1 MRAGFSGACRPRA
14 VRRRATFAT
23 FLGLVLSATT
33 LAVVQPPAHAALV
46 TLFSNIV
53 GPQTVTGADSVPVGP
68 VEGFGDFRAAMPF
81 TPTVSGPAQLLSIR
95 GRCVGLACANIGT
108 VSIQADVAGKPSGV
122 DLGTMGFYLLEATE
136 GAWRV
141 KLEGNPTGGTFRLR
155 YTQGSTVTTTVPI
168 AWNAKHPQSPGLA
181 SFEYLQ
187 TVLDYSFGGQVLTNG
202 QFPANAAVIRGLG
215 SGTLQAVDVQL
226 TGGDDPSV
234 SVTQPQI
241 EQECGT
247 LSPQPQLTAGTKYW
261 AVMSA
266 QDSVGWDAWTNTPAG
281 VQESVGGGGWQ
292 PAFVNKTLALR
303 IDTGADQCLPVAVPN
318 PDPGTTLGDM
328 YVRTGA
334 QTFNTVTITNTG
346 VAPLTL
352 GRVGFSGPDAGV
364 FSVKD
369 LEPGPLAQPMRFP
382 RNLGVESLD
391 ILYVT
396 CTGGATERFYRA
408 TMTVQTSDPD
418 VPSVSY
424 PVECLVDNT
433 PPTVAFNQGL
443 PDGEAGWWRTSP
455 VTLGINGLDP
465 ESGNRVTLISC
476 GDDNVDG
483 PMSPAEVFGSAMSSS
498 VAGEGTHHIGCIA
511 RDVAKNQSGT
521 FATTVKVDSRPPSAA
536 PTVTPAANGFGWH
549 NSTPVSVAFDCE
561 DLTPGSGV
569 ATEATGGA
577 TVSTETA
584 GTAVVSGG
592 CTDIA
597 GNTAAPTTVD
607 VKIDTTDPTLGA
619 PVVTPAPNVA
629 GWSRSALAVSFPC
642 ADNGVVQ
649 SGINVSPPDVVVVDE
664 TAGREI
670 VSSGRCADRAG
681 NDDPTTS
688 SVVVKLDLTDPTT
701 SLVTAPADVTQD
713 TTAVLGYSGADELSG
728 VVGFQCRLDDAA
740 YAACADGQQTYGD
753 LADGPHTFDVRAVDA
768 AGNVD
773 GSPASAGWLVDTL
786 GPDTELES
794 APPPVTGSTSAD
806 FTYSADGGGGS
817 DVSGFECSLDGAAFD
832 DCPDDGADLDG
843 LAGGSHE
850 FRVRAVDEAGNAD
863 ATPAVSTWQI
873 DLTAPATTISSSPP
887 PFTAA
892 SVATFAFAGVDS
904 GGSTVAAYE
913 CRVDDDDFAPCS
925 SPAEYFG
932 LDLGPHTFEV
942 RATDGVGN
950 VEATPAA
957 VSWTVS
963 DFFAQGDEAST
974 LEDTPMTVDVLG
986 NDVTPDGMPVTVTLV
1001 GAQSGQGGS
1010 LAVNGSGAIVY
1021 SPSADYHGPDTFS
1034 YRLTAGGE
1042 STDPAT
1048 VAVDV
1053 GPVND
1058 APTFT
1063 PGGAVSS
1070 GSGAYQGPWATVI
1083 RPGPANESGQQVH
1096 FVLGAPSDPSLFA
1109 SLPQLSPSGVLS
1121 FTPASG
1127 AAGTTVVPVRLV
1139 DDGGTGKGGV
1149 DASPPVPLTITVEAT
1164 DAAPTLVL
1172 RPWLHYAGGR
1182 GTLALLVHDDRAAA
1196 PVLTASASKPAIDLE
1211 VSGDGA
1217 HRRVTF
1223 SGLEPGTRT
1232 FVTLRLSDGVTTS
1245 SLRLRVALGTA
1256 DGESVRGTDGVDVLV
1271 GLGGADLLLGG
1282 ADGDLL
1288 SGGGGDDVV
1297 RGGSGD
1303 DLLRGGP
1310 GRDRLVGGPGDDVL
1324 NGGPGQD
1331 EQVQRG
1337 GLLYVPV

>member
-1 MRAGFSGACRPRA
+1 MRAGVSGARQPRA
-14 VRRRATFAT
+14 VRRRAAFAT

-33 LAVVQPPAHAALV
+33 FAFVQPPANAALV

-68 VEGFGDFRAAMPF
+68 VDGFGDFRAAMPF

-155 YTQGSTVTTTVPI
+155 YTQAGTMTTTVPI
-168 AWNAKHPQSPGLA
+168 VWNAKHPKPPGFA

-226 TGGDDPSV
+226 TGGDEPTV

-266 QDSVGWDAWTNTPAG
+266 QDSVGWDAWTNTPGG
-281 VQESVGGGGWQ
+281 VQESVDGSAWQ

-369 LEPGPLAQPMRFP
+369 LEPGPLAQPMKFP

-396 CTGGATERFYRA
+396 CTGGTTERFYRA

-476 GDDNVDG
+476 GDDNADG

-521 FATTVKVDSRPPSAA
+521 FATTVKIDSRPPSALPA
-536 PTVTPAANGFGWH
+536 VTPVANGFGWH

-569 ATEATGGA
+569 ATGATGGA
-577 TVSTETA
+577 TVSGETA

-597 GNTAAPTTVD
+597 GNVATPTTVN
-607 VKIDTTDPTLGA
+607 VKIDTTNPVLGS
-619 PVVTPAPNVA
+619 PVVTPAPNAA
-629 GWSRSALAVSFPC
+629 GWNSSALSVSFPC
-642 ADNGVVQ
+642 ADAGTVQ
-649 SGINVSPPDVVVVDE
+649 SGINVSPPDVTVDDE

-681 NDDPTTS
+681 NDDATS
-688 SVVVKLDLTDPTT
+688 ASVVVKVDLTDPTT
-701 SLVTAPADVTQD
+701 SLDSVPAAITQD
-713 TTAVLGYSGADELSG
+713 TTAVLGYSADDELSG
-728 VVGFQCRLDDAA
+728 VAGFECRLDGAP
-740 YAACADGQQTYGD
+740 YAACPDGQQSYDD
-753 LADGPHTFDVRAVDA
+753 LPDGAHSFDVRAVDA
-768 AGNVD
+768 AGHLD
-773 GSPASAGWLVDTL
+773 GSPASTTWTVDTL
-786 GPDTELES
+786 GPDTDLES
-794 APPPVTGSTSAD
+794 GPPSVTSSTSAD
-806 FTYSADGGGGS
+806 FTYSADALGGT
-817 DVSGFECSLDGAAFD
+817 DADEFACSLDGADFTS
-832 DCPDDGADLDG
+832 CPDDGTGYDG
-843 LAGGSHE
+843 LAAGQHV
-850 FRVRAVDEAGNAD
+850 FQVRAVDAAGNPD
-863 ATPAVSTWQI
+863 ATPALASWTI
-873 DLTAPATTISSSPP
+873 DLTAPATKITASPP

-892 SVATFAFAGVDS
+892 TDASFAFSAVDV

-913 CRVDDDDFAPCS
+913 CRVDDDAFAPCT
-925 SPAEYFG
+925 SPADFSG
-932 LDLGPHTFEV
+932 LALGEHTFEV
-942 RATDGVGN
+942 RATDAVGN
-950 VEATPAA
+950 IEATPASL
-957 VSWTVS
+957 SWTVS
-963 DFFAQGDEAST
+963 NFFAAADDISG
-974 LEDTPMTVDVLG
+974 LEDTSSTVDVLG
-986 NDVTPDGMPVTVTLV
+986 NDVTPQGAPVTVALAAPQSTRGGTLTVNEYGEVIYAPPENYNGLDSFDYTVRSGGVTTDPVTVTV
-1001 GAQSGQGGS
+1001 H
-1010 LAVNGSGAIVY
+1010 V
-1021 SPSADYHGPDTFS
+1021 
-1034 YRLTAGGE
+1034 TA
-1042 STDPAT
+1042 
-1048 VAVDV
+1048 
-1053 GPVND
+1053 VND
-1058 APTFT
+1058 APSFHERWDRRDHRA
-1063 PGGAVSS
+1063 G
-1070 GSGAYQGPWATVI
+1070 
-1083 RPGPANESGQQVH
+1083 RLPAG
-1096 FVLGAPSDPSLFA
+1096 LGLG
-1109 SLPQLSPSGVLS
+1109 SPSG
-1121 FTPASG
+1121 
-1127 AAGTTVVPVRLV
+1127 
-1139 DDGGTGKGGV
+1139 TG
-1149 DASPPVPLTITVEAT
+1149 
-1164 DAAPTLVL
+1164 
-1172 RPWLHYAGGR
+1172 R
-1182 GTLALLVHDDRAAA
+1182 
-1196 PVLTASASKPAIDLE
+1196 
-1211 VSGDGA
+1211 
-1217 HRRVTF
+1217 
-1223 SGLEPGTRT
+1223 
-1232 FVTLRLSDGVTTS
+1232 
-1245 SLRLRVALGTA
+1245 
-1256 DGESVRGTDGVDVLV
+1256 
-1271 GLGGADLLLGG
+1271 
-1282 ADGDLL
+1282 
-1288 SGGGGDDVV
+1288 
-1297 RGGSGD
+1297 
-1303 DLLRGGP
+1303 
-1310 GRDRLVGGPGDDVL
+1310 
-1324 NGGPGQD
+1324 
-1331 EQVQRG
+1331 
-1337 GLLYVPV
+1337 